1 MIPVEYNLWATDGDR
16 TLYFFNEEEAQI
28 AMFSPRSGTYFRY
41 RTDTFDWM
49 QEQVG
54 EVQIEEWGRFDDIHL
69 VKAQSPRKKVSVS
82 MKVPD
87 VSEEHL
93 SKMRYIIVKN
103 TKMGNKIR
111 TIYQKLL
118 AYLEAFDEQ
127 CGVDSKWIQ
136 SIMDEYEATAGLEEM
151 TVKEEDGAK

>member
-1 MIPVEYNLWATDGDR
+1 MDYNLFCKIGK
-16 TLYFFNEEEAQI
+16 TLYFFNGIPDEELLDEDGDLIVVAPCVI
-28 AMFSPRSGTYFRY
+28 LDYMEEKIGDDGIDSWGH
-41 RTDTFDWM
+41 FDEIRLM
-49 QEQVG
+49 NA
-54 EVQIEEWGRFDDIHL
+54 
-69 VKAQSPRKKVSVS
+69 KSPRKKVSVS

-103 TKMGNKIR
+103 TKMGNKIK